1 MSAGDEGHHQNRLA
15 GEASPYLR
23 QHAGN
28 PVDWYPWGEEAFER
42 ARREDKPVLLS
53 IGYATCHW
61 CHVMERESFENDA
74 IAAQMNEHFVSIKVD
89 REERP
94 DIDELYM
101 QATLAMHGHG
111 GWPMTVFLTPDQKPF
126 FAGTYFPPEPRM
138 GMPSFPQVLSHI
150 TERWRRDRA
159 SLLEGAEELTR
170 LLAASAAL
178 PLPASV
184 GRDAIRALLA
194 QLHKSYDAAHGGF
207 GGAPKFPPHAVLRL
221 LLRLAASSA
230 DESARTM
237 AIGTLDAMARGGIR
251 DHLAGGFAR
260 YSTDAEWLV
269 PHFEKMLYDNAQ
281 LARLYLEAFQLTR
294 DGRHRRVGVE
304 TLEFMIA
311 EMRDASGAFVSA
323 YDADSEGEEGTYY
336 VFTYDEI
343 LTACGADEGPA
354 VARYFGATPSGNF
367 EGKNVLHRPE
377 PLEDV
382 AAALG
387 MEKLD
392 LIAVAERG
400 RRALL
405 AHRATRER
413 PFLDDKVIA
422 SWNGLAIAALVTG
435 FEVLGDARYRDV
447 AVEAA
452 DAIFERLFDGE
463 RLRRTYR
470 GDVIG
475 RGEGVLED
483 YALLGEASLDL
494 FEATGEARHLDRAVA
509 LAGRIRASFR
519 DGDSDGFS
527 STSSEAEA
535 LVARR
540 TDASDGAL
548 PSAQGAAARL
558 LLRLAHHLGDPGL
571 TDEAVASVRAH
582 GRAIA
587 RAPRAYAT
595 ILEVTSMVLE
605 GPVELVVAGEDSAA
619 LEDAL
624 RAVFVPYRVALRVRP
639 GDPVRPLAEGRV
651 PDVGQPARLYVCHAG
666 TCSAPV
672 TDPRGVEREI
682 RAAVRNVERARLG
695 RRGLEGRANEAAAA
709 AFLKARAMRE
719 GSVVGIGDDAILLS
733 RLVPNLARVSD
744 AEEMLAIVEASARV
758 GLNALDL
765 SGMNHHESL
774 EAAGEAI
781 ASVVRRGLV
790 SRDALVVMISL
801 GRFLREDLRGVEAG
815 VTPIDDEEAYCL
827 HPSAIERGLER
838 AQDALGLAHL
848 ELVVIECMSTG
859 TDRETLVGA
868 LNVLET
874 ERAAGRVGRYGV
886 SLESLEGDVTAFAE
900 RCIAA
905 AEEAGGAEHG
915 LALIALPVNL
925 AQGLDE
931 LRRVDRILRGA
942 AIASCSSSPLAI
954 RGQKTLR
961 LVDAETPGEPR
972 ERTTETL
979 AALARVEADFERE
992 LGAVL
997 RFPDGTPLGR
1007 FFELAPMLEAIERD
1021 LDDPSAYR
1029 EVEAA
1034 AVAAPVEERFRVLDR
1049 ACGGQLREPWM
1060 RFKSAYA
1067 STLDRHL
1074 AALRAEMDSRQA
1086 RKVKPIV
1093 EALDPFLP
1101 MAMVNEPLPVKALH
1115 LLLAHQALDLICVPV
1130 TDAEELTSLTRLFDL
1145 PAIRDATGAIDALAA
1160 VAGS

>member
-74 IAAQMNEHFVSIKVD
+74 TAARMNEHFVSIKVD

-101 QATLAMHGHG
+101 QATLAIHGQG

-138 GMPSFPQVLSHI
+138 GMPSFPQLLSHI
-150 TERWRRDRA
+150 ADRWRRDRA

-170 LLAASAAL
+170 LLASSAAL
-178 PLPASV
+178 PLPSSV
-184 GRDAIRALLA
+184 GREAIRALLT
-194 QLHKSYDAAHGGF
+194 QLQKSFDATHGGF
-207 GGAPKFPPHAVLRL
+207 GGAPKFPPHTVLRL
-221 LLRLAASSA
+221 LLRLASSSA
-230 DESARTM
+230 DESVRTM
-237 AIGTLDAMARGGIR
+237 AVSTLDAMARGGIR
-251 DHLAGGFAR
+251 DHLGGGFAR
-260 YSTDAEWLV
+260 YSTDAQWLV

-281 LARLYLEAFQLTR
+281 LARLYLEAYQLTR

-343 LTACGADEGPA
+343 LEVCGPEEGPA
-354 VARYFGATPSGNF
+354 VARYFGATPEGNF

-382 AAALG
+382 AADLG
-387 MEKLD
+387 MEKFELV
-392 LIAVAERG
+392 AVAERG
-400 RRALL
+400 RRALH
-405 AHRATRER
+405 AHRETREP

-422 SWNGLAIAALVTG
+422 SWNGLAIGALVTG
-435 FEVLGDARYRDV
+435 FEVLGEARYRDV
-447 AVEAA
+447 AIEAA
-452 DAIFERLFDGE
+452 DAIFARLFDGE

-470 GDVIG
+470 GDVVG

-483 YALLGEASLDL
+483 YALLGEASLEL
-494 FEATGEARHLDRAVA
+494 FEATAEPRHLDRAVA
-509 LAGRIRASFR
+509 LAGRIRAWFR
-519 DGDSDGFS
+519 DGESDGFS

-558 LLRLAHHLGDPGL
+558 LLRFAHHLGDHEL

-595 ILEVTSMVLE
+595 MLEVTSMILE
-605 GPVELVVAGEDSAA
+605 GPLELVVVGDDASA

-624 RAVFVPYRVALRVRP
+624 RGVFVPHRVALRVRP
-639 GDPVRPLAEGRV
+639 GDPVRPLSEGRLPV
-651 PDVGQPARLYVCHAG
+651 AGEPARLYVCHAG

-672 TDPRGVEREI
+672 ADPRGVEHAI
-682 RAAVRNVERARLG
+682 RAAVRRDARLRLG
-695 RRGLEGRANEAAAA
+695 RPGMEGRARKKAAA
-709 AFLKARAMRE
+709 AFLEARSMRE
-719 GSVVGIGDDAILLS
+719 GSVVGVGDDAILLA
-733 RLVPNLARVSD
+733 RLVPNLSRVPD
-744 AEEMLAIVEASARV
+744 AEEMLAMVEASVRV

-765 SGMNHHESL
+765 SGMTHRDAL

-790 SRDALVVMISL
+790 AREALVVMISL
-801 GRFLREDLRGVEAG
+801 GRFSTDELRGIEAG
-815 VTPIDDEEAYCL
+815 VTPIDADEAYCL
-827 HPSAIERGLER
+827 HPSALERGLEG
-838 AQDALGLAHL
+838 AQEALGLA
-848 ELVVIECMSTG
+848 LVDLAMLECMSTSV
-859 TDRETLVGA
+859 DRETLA
-868 LNVLET
+868 LAFNVLET

-886 SLESLEGDVTAFAE
+886 SLEALDGDVTAFAE
-900 RCIAA
+900 RCVAA
-905 AEEAGGAEHG
+905 AEEAGGADHG
-915 LALIALPVNL
+915 FALFTMPVNL
-925 AQGLDE
+925 AQGLAE
-931 LRRVDRILRGA
+931 ARRVDRVLRRA
-942 AIASCSSSPLAI
+942 SIASCSSSPLEV
-954 RGQKTLR
+954 RGPRPLR
-961 LVDAETPGEPR
+961 LVDAEPPEEPI
-972 ERTTETL
+972 ERTSETL
-979 AALARVEADFERE
+979 AALARVESDFERE

-997 RFPDGTPLGR
+997 RFPDGTQLGR
-1007 FFELAPMLEAIERD
+1007 FFDLAPMLETIERD
-1021 LDDPSAYR
+1021 LDDPSTYR
-1029 EVEAA
+1029 GLEAA

-1049 ACGGQLREPWM
+1049 ACGGHLREPWI

-1067 STLDRHL
+1067 SALDRHL
-1074 AALRAEMDSRQA
+1074 GALRAEMDARQA
-1086 RKVKPIV
+1086 RRVQPLV
-1093 EALDPFLP
+1093 RALDPFLP
-1101 MAMVNEPLPVKALH
+1101 MSMVNEPLTIKALH

-1130 TDAEELTSLTRLFDL
+1130 TDAEELASLTRLFEL
-1145 PAIRDATGAIDALAA
+1145 PAIRDVSGAIDALAEVTGA
-1160 VAGS
+1160 